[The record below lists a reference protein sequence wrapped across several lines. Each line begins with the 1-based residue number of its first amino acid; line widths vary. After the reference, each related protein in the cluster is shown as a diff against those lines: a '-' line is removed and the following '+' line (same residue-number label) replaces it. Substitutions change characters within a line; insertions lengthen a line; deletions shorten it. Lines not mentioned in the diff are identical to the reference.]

1 MTGTGRKELGEA
13 PWGAEPAGLRL
24 QKQVEKCKHLPEHPH
39 AAQTSCESTG
49 DRRRVLGWH
58 HQHQGGTAT
67 CHSPTASPRPV
78 TPNTPRRCCEA
89 WHEQVPGWPR
99 VSVPPRG
106 HNCTACGCTE
116 WPRYF
121 GSRRHGAAAGP
132 VAVPGGAQPHVLPA
146 KPAHTNP
153 GSLVLQ
159 PQKSTAPIFLDCPC
173 ARGKKKN
180 KMIKT
185 DWRFFPSPRTPFPT
199 FFLKNIIYLC
209 IIKKSRHFNQ

>member
-106 HNCTACGCTE
+106 HNCLWLHRVATVFWEQEA
-116 WPRYF
+116 RS
-121 GSRRHGAAAGP
+121 GSRT
-132 VAVPGGAQPHVLPA
+132 GGS
-146 KPAHTNP
+146 TRRC
-153 GSLVLQ
+153 
-159 PQKSTAPIFLDCPC
+159 TAPRASSKASAHKPRQPGPAAPKIHGTHLSGLSLCK
-173 ARGKKKN
+173 REKKK
-180 KMIKT
+180 
-185 DWRFFPSPRTPFPT
+185 
-199 FFLKNIIYLC
+199 
-209 IIKKSRHFNQ
+209 